1 LRLNI
6 SGTAADVERIG
17 AELVPGLEV
26 EVVGD
31 GLRCIGVIERLTEKG
46 VWVAR
51 IDWSAVEEC

>member
-1 LRLNI
+1 MSPKLTQLLDEM
-6 SGTAADVERIG
+6 TPQER
-17 AELVPGLEV
+17 A